1 MEIPPTAEESSNYD
15 AGLAAYYRGHY
26 EMAMYDFEQRAVVH
40 DDPVAQFCLGFMYK
54 HGKGVLPDLQR
65 AIEWYTK
72 AAEQGYAFAQNDLG
86 VTLVRIEEKIAT
98 INSQIEK
105 GAFVSKAL
113 EWFEKAAE
121 QDNPTVQYNIA
132 AMHFIESSYHFSEN
146 SKEANELSQ
155 MGVSWCKKA
164 VKHDYPPA
172 QNELARIYLLGLHGV
187 NQNLEKAMELYLKA
201 AMSINEWKTLYKNG
215 YVLAQHSLGAIYA
228 EGIEVKQNY
237 KKALKWYRKAAAQGH
252 AKSQFSLGL
261 LYYRGN
267 GVNRDLKA
275 SANWYQKAAEQGDAE
290 AQTNLARMYVK
301 GEGVSKNSEK
311 AARLALEAAQ
321 QGAAIAQAYLG
332 GAFENEPN
340 DLLQDN
346 TEAYY
351 WYSLA
356 LQNEASLNAANDDTL
371 AAKVSNALERV
382 GNQLTEEQR
391 NKINARVNKWEPRVL
406 YSSGTGF
413 YISEKHLLTNAHVI
427 RWKDGYNKLHEFDE
441 IRNGLRYVEEKPGS
455 LDMDVDLALLVDER
469 GNMDTATFRSHPL
482 DLGEEVAVFGYPLSH
497 VLSYRG
503 NGTSGIVSGLTS
515 IIGDSQPDN
524 LFQHTAPT
532 QEGNSG
538 GPVMDTAGNV
548 VGVAVSS
555 LNPDLIRHQNV
566 NFAIKFNVIEGFLQ
580 RNNIIDYND
589 PIPVVAK
596 DIDRQDI
603 YVKAGKFTTLISC
616 YVNKGPEPLPLEE
629 IGIDGLNS

>member
-1 MEIPPTAEESSNYD
+1 MENSSITEEYSNYD
-15 AGLAAYYRGHY
+15 AGIAAYNRRHY
-26 EMAMYDFEQRAVVH
+26 EMAIYDFEQRAVQG
-40 DDPVAQFCLGFMYK
+40 DPVAQFCLGFMYK

-86 VTLVRIEEKIAT
+86 VTLVRIEEKIAI
-98 INSQIEK
+98 INSQIEN
-105 GAFVSKAL
+105 GAFVSQAL

-121 QDNPTVQYNIA
+121 QDNPTAQYNIA
-132 AMHFIESSYHFSEN
+132 AMHFIESRYHFSEN
-146 SKEANELSQ
+146 SKEANELFQ
-155 MGVSWCKKA
+155 IGISWCKKA

-172 QNELARIYLLGLHGV
+172 QNELARIYLLGSHGV

-201 AMSINEWKTLYKNG
+201 AMPINEWKTLYKNG
-215 YVLAQHSLGAIYA
+215 YVLAQHSLGTIYA

-237 KKALKWYRKAAAQGH
+237 KEALKWYRKAAAQGH

-267 GVNRDLKA
+267 GVNRDLKT

-290 AQTNLARMYVK
+290 AQTNLVRMYVK
-301 GEGVSKNSEK
+301 GEGISKNSEK

-332 GAFENEPN
+332 EAFEKEPN

-356 LQNEASLNAANDDTL
+356 LQNKASLDAAKDDTL
-371 AAKVSNALERV
+371 AAKVSKALERV
-382 GNQLTEEQR
+382 GKQLTKEQR
-391 NKINARVNKWEPRVL
+391 DKINVRVTKWKPRVL
-406 YSSGTGF
+406 CSSGTGF

-427 RWKDGYNKLHEFDE
+427 RWKDSYNKLYEFDE
-441 IRNGLRYVEEKPGS
+441 IRNGLRYVEEKSGS
-455 LDMDVDLALLVDER
+455 LDLDADLALLVDER

-482 DLGEEVAVFGYPLSH
+482 DLGEKVAVFGYPLSH

-503 NGTSGIVSGLTS
+503 NGTSGIVSGLSS
-515 IIGDSQPDN
+515 IIDDNHPDN

-532 QEGNSG
+532 QGGNSG
-538 GPVMDTAGNV
+538 GPILDAAGNV
-548 VGVAVSS
+548 VGVVVSS
-555 LNPDLIRHQNV
+555 LNPDLIKHQNV
-566 NFAIKFNVIEGFLQ
+566 NFAIKFNIIEGFLQ

-589 PIPVVAK
+589 PISVVAK
-596 DIDRQDI
+596 DIDRKDI

-629 IGIDGLNS
+629 IGIDGLK

>member
-1 MEIPPTAEESSNYD
+1 MGNPPTVEEFSNYD
-15 AGLAAYYRGHY
+15 VSIAAYKREHY
-26 EMAMYDFEQRAVVH
+26 EMAMYDFEQRAVQG
-40 DDPVAQFCLGFMYK
+40 DAVAQFCLGYMYK

-98 INSQIEK
+98 INSQIEN
-105 GAFVSKAL
+105 GAFVSQAL

-121 QDNPTVQYNIA
+121 QDNPTAQYNIA
-132 AMHFIESSYHFSEN
+132 AMHFIESRYHFSEN
-146 SKEANELSQ
+146 STEANELFQ
-155 MGVSWCKKA
+155 IGISWCKKA

-172 QNELARIYLLGLHGV
+172 QNELAGIYLLGSHGV

-201 AMSINEWKTLYKNG
+201 AMPINEWKTLYKNG
-215 YVLAQHSLGAIYA
+215 YVLAQHSLGTIYA
-228 EGIEVKQNY
+228 EGIGVKQNY
-237 KKALKWYRKAAAQGH
+237 KEALKWYRKAAAQGH

-332 GAFENEPN
+332 EAFEKEPN
-340 DLLQDN
+340 DLLQDD

-356 LQNEASLNAANDDTL
+356 LQDKASLDAAKDDTL
-371 AAKVSNALERV
+371 AAEVSKALERV
-382 GNQLTEEQR
+382 GKQLTKEQR
-391 NKINARVNKWEPRVL
+391 DKINARVAKWKPRVL
-406 YSSGTGF
+406 CSSGTGF

-427 RWKDGYNKLHEFDE
+427 RWKDSYNKLHEFDE
-441 IRNGLRYVEEKPGS
+441 IRNGLRYVEDKSGS
-455 LDMDVDLALLVDER
+455 LDLDADLALLVDER
-469 GNMDTATFRSHPL
+469 GNMETATFRSHPL

-497 VLSYRG
+497 LLSYRG
-503 NGTSGIVSGLTS
+503 NGTSGIVSGLSS
-515 IIGDSQPDN
+515 IIDDNHPDN

-532 QEGNSG
+532 QGGNSG
-538 GPVMDTAGNV
+538 GPILDAAGNV
-548 VGVAVSS
+548 VGVVVNS

-580 RNNIIDYND
+580 KNNIIDYND
-589 PIPVVAK
+589 PISVVAK
-596 DIDRQDI
+596 DINRKDI
-603 YVKAGKFTTLISC
+603 YVKAGKFTTLVSC
-616 YVNKGPEPLPLEE
+616 YVNKGPELLPLEE
-629 IGIDGLNS
+629 IGIDGLK